1 MTDLRAKLEQTF
13 AMTAFYHCKPKVVDG
28 HMFSPMEGGG
38 ISLLQL
44 GQHKT
49 ERSPRFARD
58 DRLLGRSP
66 QFARDD
72 RLLGRS
78 PRFARDDRLLGR
90 SADPA

>member
-1 MTDLRAKLEQTF
+1 
-13 AMTAFYHCKPKVVDG
+13 MTAFYHCKPKVVDG
-28 HMFSPMEGGG
+28 HKFSPMEVGG

-66 QFARDD
+66 
-72 RLLGRS
+72 
-78 PRFARDDRLLGR
+78 RFARDNKGR
-90 SADPA
+90 RWVGVKEHLWEPMWL

>member
-1 MTDLRAKLEQTF
+1 
-13 AMTAFYHCKPKVVDG
+13 MTAFCHCKPKVIDG
-28 HMFSPMEGGG
+28 HKFSPMEVGG

-58 DRLLGRSP
+58 DRLLGRLT

-72 RLLGRS
+72 GFTGKAITDVCDDSLLSLQTQG
-78 PRFARDDRLLGR
+78 G
-90 SADPA
+90 